1 MKLRRS
7 FFAALLAALAVML
20 SGCGESIVY
29 DQSGYTPGTCTDGV
43 FTSPSGLS
51 CTLNEDWF
59 VYDAKSLEELTGLK
73 HDLNDRQ
80 LVEDMLNSGQA
91 LYELYAV
98 QSDRTILRVTAED
111 LRVRYGDISAQDYA
125 EIQAD
130 HLPTM
135 ADTFSLTDVACQVVE
150 VDINGERCPSVY
162 MTSTMVHVKHY
173 EQYVYLLRGNYLYTI
188 TCSSVENDRC
198 AELLDLFRTA

>member
-1 MKLRRS
+1 M
-7 FFAALLAALAVML
+7 VL
-20 SGCGESIVY
+20 SGCGESI
-29 DQSGYTPGTCTDGV
+29 T
-43 FTSPSGLS
+43 
-51 CTLNEDWF
+51 
-59 VYDAKSLEELTGLK
+59 
-73 HDLNDRQ
+73 
-80 LVEDMLNSGQA
+80 
-91 LYELYAV
+91 YELYAV

-125 EIQAD
+125 EIQVD

-135 ADTFSLTDVACQVVE
+135 ADAFSLTDMACQVVE

-198 AELLDLFRTA
+198 AELLELFRTE